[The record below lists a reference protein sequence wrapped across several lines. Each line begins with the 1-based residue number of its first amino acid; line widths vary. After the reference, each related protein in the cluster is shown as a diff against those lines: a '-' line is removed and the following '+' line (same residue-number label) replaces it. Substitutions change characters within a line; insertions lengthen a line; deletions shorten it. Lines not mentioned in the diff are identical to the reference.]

1 VTGIFD
7 DHRRVYGALL
17 LLGSL
22 TWSLRAGR
30 LEPADVWLTLALGA
44 CLAVAGAGLLLRRRW
59 SRALGVGA
67 VLSLVAHGTLEH
79 WLVGGEVGAWR
90 VVVTLATLWAA
101 FDLARLDVTEAEERA
116 RRDRADAERRLEA
129 GRLRAKLAH
138 LREHL
143 EAVEEQVRGAH
154 DAEGHLAAFED
165 CADDDCSQL
174 RDHLAETWAKLD
186 GARPDDDGSSGRP

>member
-1 VTGIFD
+1 MTGTFD
-7 DHRRVYGALL
+7 DHRRVYGVLL
-17 LLGSL
+17 LVGSL
-22 TWSLRAGR
+22 TWSLRAAR
-30 LEPADVWLTLALGA
+30 LEPAGVLLTLALGA
-44 CLAVAGAGLLLRRRW
+44 CLALAGAGLLLRRGW

-67 VLSLVAHGTLEH
+67 VLALVAHGTLEH
-79 WLVGGEVGAWR
+79 WLVGGEVGVWR

-101 FDLARLDVTEAEERA
+101 ADLARLDVTEAQERG
-116 RRDRADAERRLEA
+116 RRERLDAARRLEA

-154 DAEGHLAAFED
+154 EAEGHVAAFED

-174 RDHLAETWAKLD
+174 RDHLTETWAKLD
-186 GARPDDDGSSGRP
+186 GARPDDDPSGRP